1 MTTSN
6 QLVWVLAALSFLTTM
21 AVVAHI
27 MAKWKHATP
36 IRMDDYMAIAA
47 RVRYVR
53 RGYVMSSAPRSG
65 STSWQCLLTRG
76 WRTAQACRVL
86 EYPS

>member
-47 RVRYVR
+47 RVRYEQCPSFRQHLLAVSADPWLENSP
-53 RGYVMSSAPRSG
+53 GMSSS
-65 STSWQCLLTRG
+65 
-76 WRTAQACRVL
+76 
-86 EYPS
+86 